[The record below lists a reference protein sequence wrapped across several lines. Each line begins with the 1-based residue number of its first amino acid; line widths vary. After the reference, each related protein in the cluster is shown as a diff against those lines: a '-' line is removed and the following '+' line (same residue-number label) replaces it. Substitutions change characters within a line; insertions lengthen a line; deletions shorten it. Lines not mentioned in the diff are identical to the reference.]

1 MMRAVVALA
10 VADMAMLA
18 AAPVWPGP
26 LLLIG
31 HIGCSIAAIM
41 LRLRDGRALRFSA
54 IVFGMIAPAALLAG
68 EWASRTL
75 PDDDRPPA
83 PLPEPVVRSGKAQRG
98 ASLTIARML
107 DGRVLHAEADALH
120 SLVTIMRHGQVAER
134 RRALETVVR
143 SFQPS
148 LSPLIALALTDGD
161 QTIRALAAAA
171 SARIVQNLA
180 TGRAALEAAS
190 GPERDAALAAMLADH
205 ARGNVLLSD
214 TQRAHLRTDA
224 LALIGDHPLDPTR
237 IEALWAAGD
246 YAAID
251 AIVEQAPVDASPY
264 DRVARAT
271 GWWRGQTIRHRP

>member
-1 MMRAVVALA
+1 MTRAIVALA
-10 VADMAMLA
+10 LADVAMLA
-18 AAPVWPGP
+18 SAPLLPGP

-31 HIGCSIAAIM
+31 HVGASILAIV
-41 LRLRDGRALRFSA
+41 LRLREGRAIRFSA
-54 IVFGMIAPAALLAG
+54 IVFGMIAPAGLLAG

-98 ASLTIARML
+98 AKLTIARML
-107 DGRVLHAEADALH
+107 DGRVLHAEPDALH
-120 SLVTIMRHGQVAER
+120 SLVTVMRHGQVAER

-180 TGRAALEAAS
+180 TGRAALESAS

-214 TQRAHLRTDA
+214 TQRAHLRSEA
-224 LALIGDHPLDPTR
+224 LGLIGDDPLDPTR

-251 AIVEQAPVDASPY
+251 AMIEQLPVVEAPHDPF
-264 DRVARAT
+264 ARAT
-271 GWWRGQTIRHRP
+271 NWWREQTIEHRR

>member
-1 MMRAVVALA
+1 MTRAIVALA
-10 VADMAMLA
+10 LADVAILA
-18 AAPVWPGP
+18 SASLLPGPP
-26 LLLIG
+26 LLLG
-31 HIGCSIAAIM
+31 HIGCSILAII
-41 LRLRDGRALRFSA
+41 LRLREGRALRFSA
-54 IVFGMIAPAALLAG
+54 IVFGMVAPAALLAG

-75 PDDDRPPA
+75 PADDRPPA

-98 ASLTIARML
+98 ARLTVARML
-107 DGRVLHAEADALH
+107 DGRVLHAEPDALH
-120 SLVTIMRHGQVAER
+120 SLVTVMRHGQVAER

-171 SARIVQNLA
+171 SARVVQNLA
-180 TGRAALEAAS
+180 TGRAALESAS

-214 TQRAHLRTDA
+214 TQRAHLRSEA
-224 LALIGDHPLDPTR
+224 LGLIGDDPLDPTR

-251 AIVEQAPVDASPY
+251 AIIERWPVGDTPHEPF
-264 DRVARAT
+264 ARAT
-271 GWWRGQTIRHRP
+271 GWWRGQTIEHRS